1 MYRRFTGDNIRW
13 LTGFNQM
20 RAQLLVDR
28 MRSYCPHIALHLRYE
43 KDACLRWKF
52 YFSRMYPNFWPNSF
66 ELSNQSKEEN
76 ELADQG
82 TPRSDAQEQIV
93 DARTHDLFPIEA
105 DELRAIRENTA
116 NWKVKEID
124 SKEPTSNGYC
134 SLNPKEVGIFLTALG
149 YPSSTSIYIAAAE
162 IYDGDARMVD
172 LQSYYPIMM
181 SKVLLVSYMLASVEK
196 LEPFV
201 NHASQMAALN

>member
-1 MYRRFTGDNIRW
+1 
-13 LTGFNQM
+13 M
-20 RAQLLVDR
+20 R
-28 MRSYCPHIALHLRYE
+28 
-43 KDACLRWKF
+43 KF
-52 YFSRMYPNFWPNSF
+52 S
-66 ELSNQSKEEN
+66 QTK
-76 ELADQG
+76 
-82 TPRSDAQEQIV
+82 IV

-181 SKVLLVSYMLASVEK
+181 SKVLLVSYMVCDSCLKPISLITMQVLSIIIEGPLCNQLQPLVNCGTHCGSVQFHHLLLIINK
-196 LEPFV
+196 FSSPSISCL
-201 NHASQMAALN
+201 QQTKGMK

>member
-52 YFSRMYPNFWPNSF
+52 YFPRICTTFWPKYL
-66 ELSNQSKEEN
+66 ELSNQKK
-76 ELADQG
+76 
-82 TPRSDAQEQIV
+82 

-181 SKVLLVSYMLASVEK
+181 SKVFRIAQDYRNKYKIYDLLDKRKFSNTTSI
-196 LEPFV
+196 
-201 NHASQMAALN
+201 